1 MAIGADVLGRPEIL
15 VRIEEEQRARR
26 RLFRGKFGAV
36 WLVLVGGLVA
46 TLFVT
51 GNITQEFYDKWGR
64 YILEGSGLTIIIC
77 VSSIA
82 LATTLALAGAVGR
95 LSRNVY
101 AYSVASLYVSLV
113 RGTPLLV
120 QIFFVFFAL
129 PEVGIVLDALQAGI
143 LALGF
148 NYGAYMTE
156 IFRAGIQAVPRGQR
170 EAAEALGMPERHIM
184 RRIVL
189 PQGIRIVIPA
199 VGNEFIAM
207 IKDSALVSTISVT
220 ELLWRAR
227 RAGTQEFQTLQA
239 LLLAA
244 LIYWILTMI
253 FSYFQER
260 LERRLARSD
269 R

>member
-1 MAIGADVLGRPEIL
+1 LISGEAFGRPEIL
-15 VRIEEEQRARR
+15 ARIEEEQRRR
-26 RLFRGKFGAV
+26 RRWFRGKFAAV

-46 TLFVT
+46 ILVYS
-51 GNITQEFYDKWGR
+51 GNINLAFYDRWALFIVQGI
-64 YILEGSGLTIIIC
+64 YTTLIIC
-77 VSSIA
+77 VSSIV
-82 LATTLALAGAVGR
+82 LATVLAIFGSVAR
-95 LSRNVY
+95 LSTNAYV
-101 AYSVASLYVSLV
+101 YSVATLYVSLV

-120 QIFFVFFAL
+120 QIMFVYLAL
-129 PEVGIVLDALQAGI
+129 PDLGIRLDGLTAGI

-189 PQGIRIVIPA
+189 PQAIRIVIPA
-199 VGNEFIAM
+199 IGNEFIAM
-207 IKDSALVSTISVT
+207 IKDSALLSVIAVT

-227 RAGTQEFQTLQA
+227 RAGTGAFQTIPA
-239 LLLAA
+239 FLLAA

-253 FSYFQER
+253 FSFFQER